1 MEPIIHPAF
10 EQQTST
16 WQYIV
21 ACPRTFQPAIIN
33 PVLDYDQTQM
43 SIGTTSADALLDFA
57 TSYDYTTT
65 CLETHAHADHLTAAY
80 YIQQKL
86 ETKKQNKIKLSIRIK
101 ELDNAFDHLFQD
113 DDTFQIGDITG
124 QTLHLP
130 GHTPDHSGYIIGSN
144 VFTGDSIFNSDVGS
158 ARCDF
163 PDGDAH
169 ALYGFMQKL
178 LSLPDKYK
186 LYTKHENP
194 SSEGNKHVKGNTPKE
209 DFVRCRQ
216 ERDSGLHEP
225 QASHQ
230 VLQVNIRGGKL
241 PLSEDGGVAIE

>member
-86 ETKKQNKIKLSIRIK
+86 ETKKQNKIKLSIRISM
-101 ELDNAFDHLFQD
+101 HG
-113 DDTFQIGDITG
+113 TSHPTG
-124 QTLHLP
+124 
-130 GHTPDHSGYIIGSN
+130 SGYLYAMIWGS
-144 VFTGDSIFNSDVGS
+144 
-158 ARCDF
+158 
-163 PDGDAH
+163 
-169 ALYGFMQKL
+169 
-178 LSLPDKYK
+178 
-186 LYTKHENP
+186 
-194 SSEGNKHVKGNTPKE
+194 
-209 DFVRCRQ
+209 
-216 ERDSGLHEP
+216 ER
-225 QASHQ
+225 
-230 VLQVNIRGGKL
+230 RTR
-241 PLSEDGGVAIE
+241 